1 MIKRIL
7 IIIFLL
13 TQPVKAECK
22 YFAEADVK
30 NGKIINKQERYTCKE
45 KENFLIRFMTDE
57 KFHNTFVLLVMTIAE
72 NI

>member
-1 MIKRIL
+1 MVKRLI

-22 YFAEADVK
+22 YYAEADVK
-30 NGKIINKQERYTCKE
+30 DGKIVNKQEHYTCKE
-45 KENFLIRFMTDE
+45 KENFFIRFMTDE
-57 KFHNTFVLLVMTIAE
+57 KYHNAFVTLVMIVAE

>member
-1 MIKRIL
+1 MVKRII

-22 YFAEADVK
+22 YYAEADVK
-30 NGKIINKQERYTCKE
+30 DGKIVNKQEHYTCKE
-45 KENFLIRFMTDE
+45 NENFLIRFMTDE
-57 KFHNTFVLLVMTIAE
+57 KFHNAFVMFVMTLAE